1 MSIMKKNSKDNEL
14 KNWTKVDEYA
24 VKDDHGND
32 VVFGTYCP
40 DL

>member
-1 MSIMKKNSKDNEL
+1 MKKSSKNNEF
-14 KNWTKVDEYA
+14 KNWTKVDEYT

-40 DL
+40 NL